1 MFPPLTG
8 QRQGQLILGKDAEYS
23 CAFLGTKVEPCIE
36 NGRILNMDY
45 FEALLNYLFQKEMK
59 KDPKS
64 NRIMIIESHPGS
76 AGLLKQREA
85 LCQLMFEKF

>member
-1 MFPPLTG
+1 
-8 QRQGQLILGKDAEYS
+8 
-23 CAFLGTKVEPCIE
+23 
-36 NGRILNMDY
+36 MDY

-59 KDPKS
+59 KDPKA

-85 LCQLMFEKF
+85 LCQLMFEKFQVPSLMIRKGGELAMLS